1 MTEVL
6 SKDGLTQ
13 DEHRWQAYGIRRVHY
28 KGMDYWYT
36 KTRDGFFTITCPD
49 GYVTQESCVST
60 ANSLSVIHLCES
72 AGHGHIPTCASLPRA
87 GHLGG
92 FYDCSCKPK
101 IKGVVKTHK
110 WVV

>member
-1 MTEVL
+1 MTDVL

-72 AGHGHIPTCASLPRA
+72 AGHGHTPDCASLPRH

-101 IKGVVKTHK
+101 LKGVVKTHK